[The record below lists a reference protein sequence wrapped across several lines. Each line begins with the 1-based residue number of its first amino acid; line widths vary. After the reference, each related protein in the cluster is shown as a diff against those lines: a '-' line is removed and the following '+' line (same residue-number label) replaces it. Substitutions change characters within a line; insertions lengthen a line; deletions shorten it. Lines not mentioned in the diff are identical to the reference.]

1 MMKRNKIFGLI
12 VLVTFLFTYIS
23 CEKDE
28 TPDAPQLPP
37 QEAFAMDFSDFSDN
51 NYATEKK
58 SMIGEEAMMSYTNY
72 AHAFFTVA
80 GWNTL
85 ATLSI
90 AVPAISYAAILNTEP
105 VYLGDNKWE
114 WTASVDTDMASY
126 SARLTAER
134 ISNEEFKAE
143 MYITKESAM
152 GFEDFKWFEG
162 TVRYDRTHAS
172 WTLYES
178 PDKPNELLN
187 IEWNKDWE
195 KEVSD
200 ITYTNVKES
209 GAENGSYIKFE
220 IVDETPYNARYTI
233 SHTQNTVRIEW
244 DRETKAGHISDPGK
258 FGDDAWRCWDETF
271 MDAVCE

>member
-1 MMKRNKIFGLI
+1 MKRNKIFTLL
-12 VLVTFLFTYIS
+12 VLASLALVYTS

-37 QEAFAMDFSDFSDN
+37 QEAFSMDFSDFNDE
-51 NYATEKK
+51 NYAPEKK
-58 SMIGEEAMMSYTNY
+58 SMMSYTNY
-72 AHAFFTVA
+72 AHAFLTVA
-80 GWNTL
+80 GWNTV
-85 ATLSI
+85 ATLYI
-90 AVPAISYAAILNTEP
+90 AVPAISYAAVLNTDP

-114 WTASVDTDMASY
+114 WTTSVETEMADY
-126 SARLTAER
+126 TARLTGER
-134 ISNEEFKAE
+134 ISNEEYKAE

-178 PDKPNELLN
+178 PANPVELLN

-209 GAENGSYIKFE
+209 GTELGSYIMFE
-220 IVDETPYNARYTI
+220 IVDETPYNARYTV
-233 SHTQNTVRIEW
+233 SHTQNTVLIEW
-244 DRETKAGHISDPGK
+244 SRETKAGRIKDPGK
-258 FGDDAWRCWDETF
+258 FGDDAWYCWDETF
-271 MDAVCE
+271 QDAVCE